1 MATKTPPAA
10 WVKVYRPTQEE
21 LILECFR
28 YMRGQWVSVYD
39 IEEYLKVRGKRS
51 RQIPAR
57 IFYLKKTH
65 NIEGRYRKYPEY
77 EYRLVEN
84 E

>member
-1 MATKTPPAA
+1 MSLVHNTIDRPPR
-10 WVKVYRPTQEE
+10 KQTQEE
-21 LILECFR
+21 LILECLR
-28 YMRGQWVSVYD
+28 YYRGSWVSVYD
-39 IEEYLKVRGKRS
+39 IETYLFNRETKA

-65 NIEGRYRKYPEY
+65 NIEGRYRKFPEY